1 MSNNEKTLQ
10 LNPINRTK
18 LEEIL
23 KNNESI
29 NITILSGSPYKL
41 LEQLKDV
48 DTSEISIHTM
58 NEAEISYSVKIGKG
72 TIFLS
77 NKYHYDKDTNTLS
90 LYKNV

>member
-1 MSNNEKTLQ
+1 MTIKEKTLQ
-10 LNPINRTK
+10 LNPINITK

-23 KNNESI
+23 KYNESI

-48 DTSEISIHTM
+48 DTSEVSIHPM
-58 NEAEISYSVKIGKG
+58 NEADISYSVKIGKG

-90 LYKNV
+90 LLKLI

>member
-1 MSNNEKTLQ
+1 MTIKEKTLQ
-10 LNPINRTK
+10 LYTINRTE

-23 KNNESI
+23 KDNESI

-90 LYKNV
+90 LLKLI

>member
-1 MSNNEKTLQ
+1 MSINEKPLQ

-48 DTSEISIHTM
+48 DTNEISIHTM

-77 NKYHYDKDTNTLS
+77 DKYHYDKDTNTLS
-90 LYKNV
+90 LLKLI

>member
-10 LNPINRTK
+10 LNPINRTE

-23 KNNESI
+23 KDNESI

-72 TIFLS
+72 TIFLTD
-77 NKYHYDKDTNTLS
+77 KYHYDTETNTLF
-90 LYKNV
+90 LYKKI